1 MRFSAIADYFE
12 RIENASSRLDMTGII
27 AEMFGEAEAKEVK
40 RLVYLCQGRLG
51 PNYEGLDVGM
61 GENFVEDAIARV
73 GGYSREEIDRDY
85 KELGDLGLAAEKV
98 LARKKQKALFSEQLS
113 LDKVFSNL
121 LKIAKSGGK
130 GSQDTKIKLLAELLN
145 SASPKEARYL
155 VRVPLGNL
163 RLGTGDP
170 TIMDAFA
177 IMLIDEVKK
186 DKKKIAELER
196 ELKEKKEEKREEELN
211 RKIKFLA
218 RARIEEKYNIHSD
231 LGEIAERLKEK
242 GLGGLDRIEITPGIP
257 IRPTLAERLP
267 SAEEIIKKLGKCA
280 VESKYD
286 GFRLQLHKFGD
297 DVTIFSRR
305 SENMTAMFPELVEA
319 VRKQIKAREA
329 ILEGEALAYSEESG
343 EFHPFQVTIQRKRKY
358 GVKKMSE
365 EFPLRLFVFDIMHLD
380 GKNLMG
386 RKFRERRALINRII
400 GRGTVIE
407 PTKSIITGSPEELES
422 FFEENISRGLEGI
435 IAKDLDAPY
444 IAGARK
450 FAWIKLKRSYKGEL
464 GDTID
469 AVVMGYYEGRG
480 QRAKFGMGAL
490 LTGVYDAREDRFR
503 TIAKIGTGFTEE
515 QMKEFAKT
523 LGKIKSGKKPA
534 RYVSGIEPDFWVEP
548 RYVIEVNA
556 DEITKSPMHTAG
568 KKGKGD
574 GLALRFPRMVSVRED
589 RKAEEATTVKEIE
602 KMYKAQKHTSTGEEK

>member
-1 MRFSAIADYFE
+1 MRFSAITDYFE
-12 RIENASSRLDMTGII
+12 RIEQASSRLGMTGII
-27 AEMFGEAEAKEVK
+27 AEMFREAEASEVK
-40 RLVYLCQGRLG
+40 RLVYLCQGKLG

-73 GGYSREEIDRDY
+73 GGYSREEIDREY

-98 LARKKQKALFSEQLS
+98 LGSKKQKALFSERLG
-113 LDKVFSNL
+113 LEKVFSNL
-121 LKIAKSGGK
+121 LKIAKTEGR

-186 DKKKIAELER
+186 DRRKIKELEKG
-196 ELKEKKEEKREEELN
+196 LKEKKEEKREEELN
-211 RKIKFLA
+211 RKIKFFA
-218 RARIEEKYNIHSD
+218 RGQIEAKYNIHSD

-242 GLGGLDRIEITPGIP
+242 GLKGLDRIEITPGIP

-267 SAEEIIKKLGKCA
+267 SAEEIIKKIGKCA

-286 GFRLQLHKFGD
+286 GFRLQIHKFGKE
-297 DVTIFSRR
+297 VTVFSRR
-305 SENMTAMFPELVEA
+305 SENMTGMFPELVEA
-319 VRKQIKAREA
+319 VRKQIKAKEA
-329 ILEGEALAYSEESG
+329 ILEGEALAYSEQSG
-343 EFHPFQVTIQRKRKY
+343 EFHPFQVTIQRKRKH
-358 GVKKMSE
+358 GIKKMSE
-365 EFPLRLFVFDIMHLD
+365 EFPLKLFIFDIMHLD
-380 GKNLMG
+380 GKNLMAG
-386 RKFRERRALINRII
+386 KFSERRALITKVI
-400 GRGTVIE
+400 GEGDVIE
-407 PTKSIITGSPEELES
+407 PTKSIITDSPEKLES
-422 FFEENISRGLEGI
+422 FFEENIAKGLEGI
-435 IAKDLDAPY
+435 IAKDLNAPY

-464 GDTID
+464 DDTVD
-469 AVVMGYYEGRG
+469 AVILGYYKGKG

-490 LTGVYDAREDRFR
+490 LTGVYDAKEDRFK
-503 TIAKIGTGFTEE
+503 TIAKIGSGFNEE
-515 QMKEFAKT
+515 EMKEFAKG
-523 LGKIKSGKKPA
+523 LGKIKTGKKPA
-534 RYVSGIEPDFWVEP
+534 RYDSTIKPDFWVEP
-548 RYVIEVNA
+548 RYVVEVKA

-568 KKGKGD
+568 KKKTGE
-574 GLALRFPRMVSVRED
+574 GLALRFPRMVSLRED

-602 KMYKAQKHTSTGEEK
+602 KMYKAQKHISVGE